1 MMPHPPV
8 LNDPM
13 TVIVSEFSS
22 TCINLTSHV
31 ISGTPPF
38 RYRFLDTGDAYSVNF
53 YYNCLFLDETSGL
66 LNITSAVASR
76 RNYTFTLSISN
87 VLATINVTLII
98 RVAPSYTATVS
109 WKKSRQY
116 LSAGTS
122 QSLEYSGK
130 ATVPHVPIT
139 IWVDNTVSIQ
149 LNTDTEGHFSGYYLL
164 SSNSFGGQLHIAASH
179 PVITLP
185 PPSQDIVFIIF
196 LRLSLSQWI
205 FRLYTGYPTNFTNFA
220 TIHNVGDFVMN
231 NLTIDLIHNTQ
242 CIQDYSTWP
251 SSIAILS
258 ASSTMT
264 ISLSILVNC
273 SLQYEYMSFS
283 MNEFRLSS
291 LTSSGF
297 IINTQWSCRARNDCS
312 SHGSC
317 VNNETCLCA
326 NSYSG
331 DSCQQCAPNLFAYP
345 SCITCPACVRGQ
357 AVCNSSVAFC
367 DCIDNTRIYGSYCQY
382 CQEGYYGDNCTNI
395 PVILSLSPTSGF
407 ELANETLVMVFGD
420 NFQNVSAVCL
430 ITDQNGTTSIPAT
443 LISSIQIACIFP
455 PHSAALV
462 QVQLSL
468 NGSIVSALTTLFY
481 QYLPSCPLTGCNQ
494 GECVLGTCRCRY
506 PYFGVNCSLF
516 PIPAV
521 LRAIPDMTLIEM
533 SSFSLN
539 ISEYLTQGDS
549 PLDWYLSGTIIPG
562 LSIDTYSGLL
572 TWPLA
577 VASSTTYNIT
587 VNVHQSSTGVTF
599 QRIFTIDV
607 SLGYNVTVQFQNS
620 QQILTRKTIL
630 QINGQIVNNLIG
642 LDNRTVKIWVLINNI
657 RRYLPAVTVMGV
669 SNQFTAYYTPLTNEY
684 GTLFV
689 GAEHPADRLDNKPH
703 DYLTLL
709 GLNVQRLITDT
720 LNIRAGEN
728 FTSTFTSI
736 TLLSNPCDYPIEN
749 LTLSLV
755 SPLTA
760 VSFFDVSSSNC
771 SLIRIPPLT
780 TCSIDLA
787 IRFNISGSGIL
798 VFVWTANDIQPVT
811 LSLPISV
818 VSDRAEFKLNPS
830 SSNFII
836 PRESQET
843 LVITIY
849 NTGSRLLGP
858 LTVLLPN
865 QTYISVLTPDISTLI
880 ESANASFTL
889 GILISEFAPLSTFTI
904 RGLIVD
910 RTNSLS
916 QPFAIQLTIVG
927 SNDTLFDLNILCEDE
942 LSYFGSNTTNLAN
955 VTIIIT
961 NTQLDVKHVLRSNE
975 TGQASVSL
983 VAGIYEVKAQALKH
997 SSYSGVI
1004 KVDRATA
1011 TSNTLVIFLQRIFV
1025 SYTFK
1030 VTKVLI
1036 EQTYTITIDAQFV
1049 TYVPAPVLVI
1059 SPTMVDLDEVEANE
1073 NIKQID
1079 FTLSNYGLIGV
1090 SDVELKLPDEH
1101 PYLRFI
1107 IRQLPIGDIEAN
1119 SSIIVAVDVHRSNAT
1134 RKKREY
1140 PSQMVGKYLGSYI
1153 CAGLRKIGASLPFF
1167 TRNSSPPINILKSSD
1182 TGTPCWCSSD
1192 RSSGGSSSSGGGGGD
1207 GGGDYSGGSF
1217 SSRFSQVVQA
1227 VGPVIEI
1234 LLDPFLISPQTCESC
1249 VRTFVGIAA
1258 DVLAKTFP
1266 IVSVIDNAANVIDN
1280 IDNVIDKCSKYEF
1293 VRSISNVHET
1303 ILS

>member
-1 MMPHPPV
+1 MMPQPPI
-8 LNDPM
+8 LNDSL
-13 TVIVSEFSS
+13 TLIVNEFSS
-22 TCINLTSHV
+22 TCINLTSYV

-38 RYRFLDTGDAYSVNF
+38 RYRFLDAGDAYSVNF
-53 YYNCLFLDETSGL
+53 YYNCLFLDQTSGL
-66 LNITSAVASR
+66 LNITSAVASLQ
-76 RNYTFTLSISN
+76 NYTFTLSVSN

-98 RVAPSYTATVS
+98 RVPLSYTATVS

-122 QSLEYSGK
+122 QFLEYSGN
-130 ATVPHVPIT
+130 ATVPYVPIT

-205 FRLYTGYPTNFTNFA
+205 YQFYTGYPTNFTNFA
-220 TIHNVGDFVMN
+220 TIRNVGDFDVN
-231 NLTIDLIHNTQ
+231 TLTLSLIYNTP
-242 CIQDYSTWP
+242 CIQEYSIWP
-251 SSIAILS
+251 SSIAVVP

-264 ISLSILVNC
+264 VPLSIVVNC
-273 SLQYEYMSFS
+273 SLSYEYMNFS
-283 MNEFRLSS
+283 MNESPLSS

-297 IINTQWSCRARNDCS
+297 IITSQWSCRTRNDCN

-317 VNNETCLCA
+317 VNNETCLCVD
-326 NSYSG
+326 SYSG
-331 DSCQQCAPNLFAYP
+331 DSCEQCSPNRFAYP
-345 SCITCPACVRGQ
+345 TCITCPACVRGQ
-357 AVCNSSVAFC
+357 AVCNNSAAFC
-367 DCIDNTRIYGSYCQY
+367 DCADNSRIYGSLCQY
-382 CQEGYYGDNCTNI
+382 CQDGYYGDNCTNI
-395 PVILSLSPTSGF
+395 PIILSLSPTSGL
-407 ELANETLVMVFGD
+407 ELENETLVTLFGD
-420 NFQNVSAVCL
+420 NFQNVSLLCL
-430 ITDQNGTTSIPAT
+430 ISDQNGTMSIPAT
-443 LISSIQIACIFP
+443 FISSTQITCIFP
-455 PHSAALV
+455 AHPAELV
-462 QVQLSL
+462 QVQLRL
-468 NGSIVSALTTLFY
+468 NGSIVSALTTFFY

-516 PIPAV
+516 PIPPV

-539 ISEYLTQGDS
+539 ISEYLTQGDF
-549 PLDWYLSGTIIPG
+549 PLDWYLRETMVPG
-562 LSIDTYSGLL
+562 LSIDPYSGLL
-572 TWPLA
+572 TWPLV
-577 VASSTTYNIT
+577 VASSTIYNIT
-587 VNVHQSSTGVTF
+587 VNVHQSSTGVIV
-599 QRIFTIDV
+599 QRSFTINV
-607 SLGYNVTVQFQNS
+607 SLGYNVTVQLQNS
-620 QQILTRKTIL
+620 QQILTRKSII
-630 QINGQIVNNLIG
+630 QINGQIVNNSIG
-642 LDNRTVKIWVLINNI
+642 LNNRTVKVWVLINNI
-657 RRYLPAVTVMGV
+657 RRYLPTITVMGV
-669 SNQFTAYYTPLTNEY
+669 SNRFTAYYTPLTNEY
-684 GTLFV
+684 GTLSI
-689 GAEHPADRLDNKPH
+689 GAKHPADLSDDQPQ
-703 DYLTLL
+703 DYLTLF
-709 GLNVQRLITDT
+709 GLNVQRLTTDT
-720 LNIRAGEN
+720 LNIKAGEN
-728 FTSTFTSI
+728 FTNTFTSI
-736 TLLSNPCDYPIEN
+736 ALLSNPCDYPIEN

-771 SLIRIPPLT
+771 SLTRMLPLT
-780 TCSIDLA
+780 TCSIELA
-787 IRFNISGSGIL
+787 IRFNVSGSGTL
-798 VFVWTANDIQPVT
+798 VFVWTANDIQSVT
-811 LSLPISV
+811 LSLPVNV
-818 VSDRAEFKLNPS
+818 VSNRAEFKLDPS
-830 SSNFII
+830 SSSFII
-836 PRESQET
+836 PRKSQEI

-865 QTYISVLTPDISTLI
+865 QAYISVLTPDISTLI

-889 GILISEFAPLSTFTI
+889 GILIPESVPLSTFTI
-904 RGLIVD
+904 RGLIAD

-927 SNDTLFDLNILCEDE
+927 SNDTLFDLNILCQDE

-955 VTIIIT
+955 VTITVT
-961 NTQLDVKHVLRSNE
+961 NTQLNAKHVLRSNE

-997 SSYSGVI
+997 SSYRGVI

-1049 TYVPAPVLVI
+1049 TYVTAPVLVI
-1059 SPTMVDLDEVEANE
+1059 SPTMVDLDELEANE

-1134 RKKREY
+1134 RKKRASLIEI
-1140 PSQMVGKYLGSYI
+1140 VGEHFGSYI
-1153 CAGLRKIGASLPFF
+1153 CGGLRKIGASLPLF
-1167 TRNSSPPINILKSSD
+1167 TRNSSPPINIFKSIYS
-1182 TGTPCWCSSD
+1182 GSAGWSS
-1192 RSSGGSSSSGGGGGD
+1192 GSSSGSGSGSGSSSGNGGGGGGGGD
-1207 GGGDYSGGSF
+1207 SGGGFRSD
-1217 SSRFSQVVQA
+1217 FSQVVQH
-1227 VGPVIEI
+1227 VGPVIEV
-1234 LLDPFLISPQTCESC
+1234 LVDPLLISPKTCESC
-1249 VRTFVGIAA
+1249 VGAAVGIAA
-1258 DVLAKTFP
+1258 FADIHP
-1266 IVSVIDNAANVIDN
+1266 II
-1280 IDNVIDKCSKYEF
+1280 NVIDKCGKY
-1293 VRSISNVHET
+1293 
-1303 ILS
+1303 